1 MYRVVFQG
9 RVPGKSARPLV
20 DETRD
25 FPSFTEAVEW
35 AAKTLRATRDETLLT
50 RLESLRV
57 IDLSKTQASQLQ
69 AT

>member
-25 FPSFTEAVEW
+25 FPSLTEAVEW
-35 AAKTLRATRDETLLT
+35 AASLLRATRDPTILN

-57 IDLSKTQASQLQ
+57 IDLSKTKASQLQ
-69 AT
+69 EA